1 MSKKEAKP
9 MYVPQKEDVVSVDRT
24 AHRSS
29 AWQYFGIHKKA
40 LNSSWFVCL
49 KCCKW
54 VSRHDNNTT
63 NMRYYLKS
71 AHGISCLQKAKSKPF
86 KHKIVHS
93 MKII

>member
-40 LNSSWFVCL
+40 LNSSWVVCL
-49 KCCKW
+49 KCYKW

-63 NMRYYLKS
+63 NMRYHLKS
-71 AHGISCLQKAKSKPF
+71 AHGIDLSSEGKE
-86 KHKIVHS
+86 
-93 MKII
+93 